1 MRDIKDTLLDI
12 LRDRNTTTENERVDA
27 YNELVKNSVIETDY
41 TRTFQST
48 KHISTRVDIDT
59 TNVAFGNREL
69 IFETRYNLAD
79 DTPVIERYIS
89 NRDKIRAFIVELK
102 MAEREM
108 KKQID
113 SYYEENS
120 TPLNK

>member
-1 MRDIKDTLLDI
+1 MKDIKDTLRDI
-12 LRDRNTTTENERVDA
+12 IRDNTKDNSETVKA
-27 YNELVKNSVIETDY
+27 YNSLVEDSVIKTMN

-48 KHISTRVDIDT
+48 KRLTTRVDVKT
-59 TNVAFGNREL
+59 SGVNFGNYEMQ
-69 IFETRYNLAD
+69 FENWYSLDD
-79 DTPVIERYIS
+79 DTPLIDRYIKNKNKLS
-89 NRDKIRAFIVELK
+89 AFIVELK

-120 TPLNK
+120 TPLKK

>member
-1 MRDIKDTLLDI
+1 MKDIKDTLLDI
-12 LRDRNTTTENERVDA
+12 IRDNTKDNSATVKA
-27 YNELVKNSVIETDY
+27 YNSLVEDSVIETMN

-48 KHISTRVDIDT
+48 KRLTTRVDVKT
-59 TNVAFGNREL
+59 SGVNFGNYEMQ
-69 IFETRYNLAD
+69 FENWYSLDD
-79 DTPVIERYIS
+79 DTPLIDRYIKNKNKLS
-89 NRDKIRAFIVELK
+89 AFIVELK

-120 TPLNK
+120 TPLKK

>member
-1 MRDIKDTLLDI
+1 MIDIKNSLLDI
-12 LRDRNTTTENERVDA
+12 LRDKMNTTERERVDA
-27 YNELVKNSVIETDY
+27 YNELVEKSVIETEY

-48 KHISTRVDIDT
+48 KYITTRVDVNT
-59 TNVAFGNREL
+59 HGVAFGSREL
-69 IFETRYNLAD
+69 IFESRYSLAD

>member
-1 MRDIKDTLLDI
+1 MEDIKQTLLDI
-12 LRDRNTTTENERVDA
+12 LRDKHNKTESERVDA
-27 YNELVKNSVIETDY
+27 YNELVEKSVIKTDN

-48 KHISTRVDIDT
+48 KYVSTRVGVNT
-59 TNVAFGNREL
+59 RGVAFGNGEM
-69 IFETRYNLAD
+69 IFETRFNLND
-79 DTPVIERYIS
+79 DTPLIDRYRS
-89 NRDKIRAFIVELK
+89 NRDMIRAFIVELK

-120 TPLNK
+120 TPLRK

>member
-1 MRDIKDTLLDI
+1 MLDIKQTLLDI
-12 LRDRNTTTENERVDA
+12 LSDKHNTTERERIDA
-27 YNELVKNSVIETDY
+27 YNELVEKSVIETDN
-41 TRTFQST
+41 TTTLQST
-48 KHISTRVDIDT
+48 KNVSTRVYVN
-59 TNVAFGNREL
+59 TNGVSFGYGSL
-69 IFETRYNLAD
+69 IFESSFSLSD
-79 DTPVIERYIS
+79 DTPLIVRYIS

-120 TPLNK
+120 TPLKK

>member
-1 MRDIKDTLLDI
+1 MKDIKDTLLDI
-12 LRDRNTTTENERVDA
+12 IRDNTKDNSATVKA
-27 YNELVKNSVIETDY
+27 YNSLVEDSVIKTMN

-48 KHISTRVDIDT
+48 KRLTTRVDVKT
-59 TNVAFGNREL
+59 SGVNFGNYEMQ
-69 IFETRYNLAD
+69 FENWYSLDD
-79 DTPVIERYIS
+79 DTPLIDRYIKNKNKLS
-89 NRDKIRAFIVELK
+89 AFIVELK

-120 TPLNK
+120 TPLKK

>member
-1 MRDIKDTLLDI
+1 MIDIKQTLLDI
-12 LRDRNTTTENERVDA
+12 LSDKHNTTESERVDA
-27 YNELVKNSVIETDY
+27 YNELVEKSVIKTDN

-48 KHISTRVDIDT
+48 KYVSTRVGVNT
-59 TNVAFGNREL
+59 RGVAFGNGEM
-69 IFETRYNLAD
+69 IFETRFNLDD
-79 DTPVIERYIS
+79 DTPLIDRYIT
-89 NRDKIRAFIVELK
+89 NRDMIRAFIVELK

-120 TPLNK
+120 TPLKK

>member
-1 MRDIKDTLLDI
+1 MIDIKQTLLDI
-12 LRDRNTTTENERVDA
+12 LSDKHDTSERERVDA
-27 YNELVKNSVIETDY
+27 YNELVEKSVIETDN

-48 KHISTRVDIDT
+48 KYVSTRVDVN
-59 TNVAFGNREL
+59 TNGLSFGNGTL
-69 IFETRYNLAD
+69 IFETRFNLND
-79 DTPVIERYIS
+79 DTPLIDRYIS
-89 NRDKIRAFIVELK
+89 NRNMIRAFIVELK

-120 TPLNK
+120 TPLRK

>member
-1 MRDIKDTLLDI
+1 MKDIKDTLLDI
-12 LRDRNTTTENERVDA
+12 IRDNTKDNSETVKA
-27 YNELVKNSVIETDY
+27 YNSLVEDSVIKTMN

-48 KHISTRVDIDT
+48 KRLTTRVDVKT
-59 TNVAFGNREL
+59 SGVNFGNYEMQ
-69 IFETRYNLAD
+69 FENWYSLDD
-79 DTPVIERYIS
+79 DTPLIDRYIKNKNKLS
-89 NRDKIRAFIVELK
+89 AFIVELK

-120 TPLNK
+120 TPLKK

>member
-1 MRDIKDTLLDI
+1 MIDIKNSLLDI
-12 LRDRNTTTENERVDA
+12 LRDKMNTTERERVDA
-27 YNELVKNSVIETDY
+27 YNELVEKSVIETEY

-48 KHISTRVDIDT
+48 KYITTRVDIN
-59 TNVAFGNREL
+59 TNGVAFGSREL
-69 IFETRYNLAD
+69 IFENRYDLDD
-79 DTPVIERYIS
+79 DTPVIDRYIS
-89 NRDKIRAFIVELK
+89 NRDKIRGFIVELK

-108 KKQID
+108 KKQIE